1 MRPRPRFSIRSIMAA
16 VLFAAVGLAALRHA
30 SDLTASLV
38 VSATLLALGVA
49 TLGAA
54 FLRGRRRAYW
64 AGFAAF
70 GWGYAALSS
79 GPWAAEAI
87 GPRLATTKLLE
98 YAGPHIDLAPDD
110 SQSLYL
116 YTTLATASTTPPP
129 QILADVNVTSQLFTT
144 TPSGMIVR
152 AVSESFLRVGHGLF
166 TLILALLGGAVAR
179 RFHDAATPTPAP
191 GGIE

>member
-1 MRPRPRFSIRSIMAA
+1 MRHSPRFSIRSIMAT
-16 VLFAAVGLAALRHA
+16 VLFAAVGLSALRHA

-110 SQSLYL
+110 SQPLYL
-116 YTTLATASTTPPP
+116 YTTLATASTTSPP
-129 QILADVNVTSQLFTT
+129 QILADVPVTTRLFTT
-144 TPSGMIVR
+144 PPGAMVVG
-152 AVSESFLRVGHGLF
+152 AASEPFLRVGHGLF